1 MRTVPW
7 DRKPLRLLFGGQS
20 RRWSLVIGGLILVA
34 LFLGLLW
41 VFSEGATSGGD
52 GLGGTLWAVLATALV
67 IGLLYGSLWAMRLLG
82 QQGRWAREGADLVRL
97 RTSLRLSNNQVLH
110 VVQFGSH
117 LLLVG
122 SSQAGLVL
130 LGKMPA
136 SSPADPAPDFS
147 QTLAKELEDEE

>member
-7 DRKPLRLLFGGQS
+7 DRQPLHLLFGGRR

-41 VFSEGATSGGD
+41 VFSEGAASGGD
-52 GLGGTLWAVLATALV
+52 GLGGTLWAVLATVLV

-136 SSPADPAPDFS
+136 DPAPDFS
-147 QTLAKELEDEE
+147 QTLAKELEGEE